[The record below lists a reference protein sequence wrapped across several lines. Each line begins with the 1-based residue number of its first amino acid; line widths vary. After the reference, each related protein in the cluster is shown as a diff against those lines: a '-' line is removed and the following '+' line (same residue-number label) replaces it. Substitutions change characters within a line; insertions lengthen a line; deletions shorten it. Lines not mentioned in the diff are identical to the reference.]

1 MLNTNELKPIT
12 GTFVN
17 LFISDTGII
26 NAGLKE

>member
-1 MLNTNELKPIT
+1 MQNTNELKPIT

-17 LFISDTGII
+17 LLISDIGII